1 MHQQTT
7 LSWDPMGHQP
17 RQLKSSLPV
26 VPHMESTDTR
36 FTKQWQYSKISQW
49 IILTISLMVLQLT
62 AGGPF
67 MPHTAAIAG
76 LIATVV
82 SMTMLF
88 VLTFADELLS
98 LFSMGGILIAVFFLF
113 GFLYGGFMVVVMAAI
128 VILGGVHW
136 IGVFVPEIV
145 LFSGNYWILLLSFA
159 LEAGMA
165 VWNLDLITRVAY
177 LVQPAQ
183 AHISTA

>member
-1 MHQQTT
+1 
-7 LSWDPMGHQP
+7 
-17 RQLKSSLPV
+17 
-26 VPHMESTDTR
+26 
-36 FTKQWQYSKISQW
+36 
-49 IILTISLMVLQLT
+49 
-62 AGGPF
+62 
-67 MPHTAAIAG
+67 HTAAIAA
-76 LIATVV
+76 LIATIV

-88 VLTFADELLS
+88 VMRFADELLS
-98 LFSMGGILIAVFFLF
+98 LFSMGGVLIGVFFMF

-128 VILGGVHW
+128 VILGAVHW

-159 LEAGMA
+159 MEIGMA

-177 LVQPAQ
+177 FVHPAR